1 MNEIISINKG
11 KELMTLEEWQTFAN
25 SLLVQVE
32 EDQKII
38 KTLRAK
44 SHQLEILLMNKFS
57 ESLVRQLVP
66 EEIICIE
73 QIERLHKL
81 SNERALVLDEVKRL
95 DLLVKNLKLIREES
109 TIIVNQNSDSL
120 KEAELVA
127 IIRSSE
133 NYQPE

>member
-1 MNEIISINKG
+1 
-11 KELMTLEEWQTFAN
+11 MTLEEWQTFAN